1 MGIQFKKSAAS
12 LAKAKAEEEEV
23 KTKKVAEAEP
33 EEKVSASKA
42 KLGGAKK
49 STVKATTTV
58 KKENLKT
65 GEVFEDTT
73 DTEQVELPI
82 AQSMKLEQQP
92 VVGYSFGVTINLG
105 DFNSAKISTWM
116 SVPTTLDEAE
126 EAHEVIKGWVDK
138 KVLAAK
144 AEIEGE
150 E

>member
-12 LAKAKAEEEEV
+12 LAKAKEEEA
-23 KTKKVAEAEP
+23 KKAPEAEP

-73 DTEQVELPI
+73 TDEQVELPI
-82 AQSMKLEQQP
+82 QQAMKLEQQP

-116 SVPTTLDEAE
+116 SVPTTLEEAE
-126 EAHEVIKGWVDK
+126 EAHSVIKDWVDN

-150 E
+150 